1 MARLKVLLVGAGT
14 VGEAIAKI
22 ARGKPWLEAM
32 VLADYNVGRAREVQ
46 SMLGDGAAG
55 TFPAEFVDAGDIASV
70 VQLAH
75 RHHVDLVMN
84 AASWLRGRP
93 DAVGITANT
102 HVALTLTADP
112 LLRSRLVLV
121 PTVMAVLGI
130 IAAGTIVYVARRE

>member
-1 MARLKVLLVGAGT
+1 MT
-14 VGEAIAKI
+14 VGVAVQERAA
-22 ARGKPWLEAM
+22 ATAASAGATAESRPGPRL
-32 VLADYNVGRAREVQ
+32 VLFSSRSLADN
-46 SMLGDGAAG
+46 
-55 TFPAEFVDAGDIASV
+55 V
-70 VQLAH
+70 VQGIEPTNL
-75 RHHVDLVMN
+75 DLVMN

-130 IAAGTIVYVARRE
+130 IAVGTIVYVARRE